1 MSKFSKLIKFALTA
15 VAVMNLNYA
24 NDITN
29 DVSKVMDQSWVV
41 RDLSTK
47 SGSSKEARTEYMG
60 QMNSFVKTSRSLA
73 TELIKNN
80 DIEKFS
86 TYYKTL
92 DVAGKESLEFVVEA
106 IIEKGFHAEN
116 RIEIN
121 AQDYF
126 PGYGYGKPGY
136 VYRRGEETKR
146 EFLYAYWKDEEI
158 EEITNFEK
166 ELLID
171 IKLVAKLKL
180 AIPELIEGVK
190 AEVDIDGSIHEV
202 VKIKFSKKVTLKT
215 KQKRKLG
222 VERVYFKLFEAKKKF
237 WGDLNWK
244 YVGKTFQND
253 TMPTGEAVITEASVK

>member
-1 MSKFSKLIKFALTA
+1 MFKLSKLIKFALTA
-15 VAVMNLNYA
+15 VVVMNLNYA
-24 NDITN
+24 NDFTSQ
-29 DVSKVMDQSWVV
+29 VSKVMDQSWLV

-47 SGSSKEARTEYMG
+47 TGESKEDRTRYMG
-60 QMNSFVKTSRSLA
+60 EMNSFVKQSRALA
-73 TELIKNN
+73 QDLVEN
-80 DIEKFS
+80 DNIESFS
-86 TYYKTL
+86 KYYKTL

-106 IIEKGFHAEN
+106 IIEKSFHSEK

-136 VYRRGEETKR
+136 VYRRGAEVKR
-146 EFLYAYWKDEEI
+146 DFLYAYWKDEEI

-171 IKLVAKLKL
+171 VKLVAKLKI

-190 AEVDIDGSIHEV
+190 FDLDIEGSIHQV

-215 KQKRKLG
+215 KQKRRMG
-222 VERVYFKLFEAKKKF
+222 VERVWFKLFEAKKKF
-237 WGDLNWK
+237 WGDLSWK